1 MTEIIEYHG
10 VKFPVRTLEFEGQ
23 QVKVGTLSL
32 ALEIQDE
39 EKTWKDLQ
47 GQQIDEAIIF
57 YVNDEDI
64 VLDDNAIRKI
74 LNENIK

>member
-10 VKFPVRTLEFEGQ
+10 VKFPVRILEFEGQ
-23 QVKVGTLSL
+23 QVGVGTLSL